1 MKVRWLIVAVAALG
15 VVAADA
21 AVAKPRKAKAP
32 PRAAACVDQARP
44 FSWDFLLPG
53 NHGPQ
58 PNGCAPP
65 VYQYGRYI
73 GQDPDPNIRLQLM
86 RDPGTGYSGDLN

>member
-21 AVAKPRKAKAP
+21 AVAKPRKAKV